1 MGGDKTSPLFN
12 MKIQL
17 TESQHKLLL
26 EFQKRA
32 YSFDWDDNI
41 LMMPTQIHLEK
52 RVMDEWIPVDAST
65 SEFAEL
71 RHQIG
76 KGFRFLNDDADDA
89 FADFRDYDAF
99 QRDTRD
105 AIKRKSFGPSFDKFK
120 EALLYGNDF
129 SIITARGNSPK
140 ALKDGVRLLID
151 LTFSEDEKRTMED
164 NLKGTSIDEYLS
176 LQDYHPVSS
185 EEFAKEFGS
194 ESGAEN
200 PEIAKTIALENFVRR
215 VVKAAKQIE
224 DHPEYNGLSV
234 GFSDDDLGNVKK
246 AEEFIEAELKK
257 TYPNV
262 RFLVYDTSDPSDTKK
277 KRIVIQK

>member
-1 MGGDKTSPLFN
+1 

-17 TESQHKLLL
+17 TESQYELLV

-52 RVMDEWIPVDAST
+52 RVGEEWIPVDAST

-71 RHQIG
+71 RHEIG
-76 KGFRFLNDDADDA
+76 KEFRFLNDDPEEA

-99 QRDTRD
+99 QRDTRI
-105 AIKRKSFGPSFDKFK
+105 AIQKKSFGPSFDKFK
-120 EALLYGNDF
+120 EALMYGNDF

-151 LTFSEDEKRTMED
+151 LSFSDQEKDTMVD
-164 NLKGTSIDEYLS
+164 NLKGTSIDQFLS
-176 LQDYHPVSS
+176 LQDYHPVTSD
-185 EEFAKEFGS
+185 EFKSRFGVG
-194 ESGAEN
+194 SGAEN
-200 PEIAKTIALENFVRR
+200 PEIAKTIALQDFVRR

-224 DHPEYNGLSV
+224 DHPQYNGLSV

-246 AEEFIEAELKK
+246 AEEFIEEELKK
-257 TYPNV
+257 AYPQV

-277 KRIVIQK
+277 KRIVIKK